1 MARYHL
7 FKGTRGYDGHA
18 YRGPSSGGEVAEAA
32 TLEEAEAWRTRL
44 MQANPGVGWGI
55 HDTERGLNVP
65 FNPEKSG

>member
-18 YRGPSSGGEVAEAA
+18 YRGPSSGGEAAEAS
-32 TLEEAEAWRTRL
+32 TLEEAEAWRNRL
-44 MQANPGVGWGI
+44 LQANPGVGWGI
-55 HDTERGLNVP
+55 YDTKRGENVP

>member
-18 YRGPSSGGEVAEAA
+18 YRGPSSGGEAAEAL

-44 MQANPGVGWGI
+44 LQANPGVGWGI
-55 HDTERGLNVP
+55 HDTERGENVP